1 MRVISGKA
9 KGRTL
14 YMVPE
19 EGTRPITDRAKTA
32 LFDILGPYIVG
43 SRFLDLFAG
52 TGQVGI
58 EALSRGAEEAIFVE
72 WKESAIGTIEWNL
85 ELTELTAGAT
95 VVRANVFEYLRLAPE
110 PFDFIF
116 IAPPQ
121 YRGLWVETLHEIDIQ
136 PGWLAED
143 GWAIAQIDPEEYD
156 PPVLQNLVEFDQR
169 TYGSVMFCFYA
180 REDVLEEAEEAN
192 SVPVI

>member
-1 MRVISGKA
+1 MRVIAGKA

-14 YMVPE
+14 YMVPG

-32 LFDILGPYIVG
+32 LFDVLDPYIIG

-58 EALSRGAEEAIFVE
+58 EALSRGAEEAVFVE
-72 WKESAIGTIEWNL
+72 WSETAIGTIEWNL
-85 ELTELTAGAT
+85 EQTELTAGA
-95 VVRANVFEYLRLAPE
+95 RLKPINVFEYLRQDPE

-121 YRGLWVETLHEIDIQ
+121 YQGLWLETLYEIDIQ

-143 GWAIAQIDPEEYD
+143 GWAIVQIDPEEYE
-156 PPVLQNLVEFDQR
+156 PVTLKNLVLFEER

-180 REDVLEEAEEAN
+180 RQDLLEEEEEE
-192 SVPVI
+192 

>member
-14 YMVPE
+14 YMVPG

-32 LFDILGPYIVG
+32 LFDILDPYIIG

-58 EALSRGAEEAIFVE
+58 EALSRGAEEAVFVE
-72 WKESAIGTIEWNL
+72 WSETAIGTIEWNL
-85 ELTELTAGAT
+85 EQTELTDGARLVPT
-95 VVRANVFEYLRLAPE
+95 NVFEYLRQEPE

-121 YRGLWVETLHEIDIQ
+121 YRELWFETLYEIDIQ

-143 GWAIAQIDPEEYD
+143 GWAIVQIDPEEYK
-156 PPVLQNLVEFDQR
+156 PLTLKNLVLFEQR

-180 REDVLEEAEEAN
+180 REDLLEEDAD
-192 SVPVI
+192 SDSD